1 LRAMFRH
8 AVVGVD
14 QCWRADM
21 ESAPAVCAWLSLWE
35 SWHGKAVTE
44 RACKEGAYEEGETFS

>member
-1 LRAMFRH
+1 MLRH

-21 ESAPAVCAWLSLWE
+21 ESAPTMCAWLSLWE
-35 SWHGKAVTE
+35 SWHGEAVTE
-44 RACKEGAYEEGETFS
+44 RVCKEGAYEAGETFS